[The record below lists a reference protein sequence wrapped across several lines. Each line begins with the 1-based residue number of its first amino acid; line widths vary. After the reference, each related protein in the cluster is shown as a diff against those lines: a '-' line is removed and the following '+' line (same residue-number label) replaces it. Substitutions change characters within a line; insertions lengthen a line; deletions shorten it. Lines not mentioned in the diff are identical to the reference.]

1 MDRDSIIELQKLD
14 SNCNDCKF
22 LLRNTERFK
31 ESINQHHKW
40 QLDYF
45 NTIKQNLLDKAD
57 EYADKTKPK
66 YDLKKAENLRR
77 EANKLKFQFSKKGC
91 SINYGKCSKFD
102 KDVSFIPNV
111 LQLDTQGCFKHR
123 RE

>member
-1 MDRDSIIELQKLD
+1 MDKESIIELQKLD
-14 SNCNDCKF
+14 SNCNDCIFLVRDAEKF
-22 LLRNTERFK
+22 KKSLEDHER
-31 ESINQHHKW
+31 W

-57 EYADKTKPK
+57 WYDDKTKPK
-66 YDLKKAENLRR
+66 YNPKKAENLRK
-77 EANKLKFQFSKKGC
+77 EAAKLRFQFTRKGC
-91 SINYGKCSKFD
+91 VINYGRCDKFD

-111 LQLDTQGCFKHR
+111 LQLDTQDCFKHR